1 MNLKQRELRGFWYDD
16 AMTCPSALRL
26 LFVITTLQC
35 DLRQSIVVQDGCDAE
50 SNLPPLLRRHA
61 SSLRDVHS
69 PGGHVNT
76 SELHSLYARVIW
88 DALRQTPVVL
98 VLENADLVDT
108 ESLIVLRLLVSK
120 LGGSGATDGTADV
133 ATIPKH
139 TSILL
144 CTVCE
149 MHSLGVQDPPRQAN
163 ALHDKLL
170 EQNVIPLQLEPLADA
185 PLLELAQLMLGSPLS
200 ESIAAF
206 LLGRL
211 PNAIYLPCKYVL
223 RCY

>member
-1 MNLKQRELRGFWYDD
+1 MNLKQSELRGFWYGD
-16 AMTCPSALRL
+16 AMTCPSALPL
-26 LFVITTLQC
+26 SFVTTTLRR
-35 DLRQSIVVQDGCDAE
+35 DLRRSIVVQDGYDAE
-50 SNLPPLLRRHA
+50 SGLPPLLRRHA
-61 SSLRDVHS
+61 SSLQDVRS
-69 PGGHVNT
+69 PGGHVNI
-76 SELHSLYARVIW
+76 SELHVLYASVIW
-88 DALRQTPVVL
+88 DALQETPVVL

-108 ESLIVLRLLVSK
+108 ESLNVLRLLVSK

-144 CTVCE
+144 CTVYE
-149 MHSLGVQDPPRQAN
+149 MNSLGVQDPPRQAN

-185 PLLELAQLMLGSPLS
+185 PLLELAQLMLGNPLS

-211 PNAIYLPCKYVL
+211 PKAICLP
-223 RCY
+223 